1 MKLNRETLARAWARL
16 RATVFDRERIKQAFT
31 RNLSLKLL
39 SLGIAFG
46 LWAFV
51 NFGERDAEE
60 SFRAALELRNIP
72 PNLMIT
78 SPRVDFIDVRVVGP
92 RTLLGR
98 IDRTRLAI
106 GLDLNGVRPGPA
118 VFRVGAESLNLPR
131 GVAVTRINPAQVTL
145 ELEPVAQKVVPVRLR
160 LVGKLSPDLQVV
172 DTNVA
177 PETIQ
182 VTGPEVPLRKVDA
195 VSTET
200 LDLGGASAGTVETEL
215 LLEPVGDYF
224 TYSADRIAAQV
235 RIGDVQAT
243 REVDRVPVDIQNT
256 GYRTRVTPATVRV
269 MVRGPRRLLDD
280 LDPARVLVQVDA
292 AGKPVGT
299 YQVTPEV
306 DLPNGLAVVDIDPAT
321 VDLRLWAD
329 KRGGRRR

>member
-1 MKLNRETLARAWARL
+1 MKLNRDTVARLWARARE
-16 RATVFDRERIKQAFT
+16 TVFDRERIKQAFT

-46 LWAFV
+46 LWLFV

-98 IDRTRLAI
+98 IDRSRLSI

-118 VFRVGAESLNLPR
+118 VFRLGADSLNLPR
-131 GVAVTRINPAQVTL
+131 GVAVARINPAQVTL

-160 LVGKLSPDLQVV
+160 LIGKLSPDLQVV

-177 PETIQ
+177 PATIQ

-195 VSTET
+195 VNTEK
-200 LDLGGASAGTVETEL
+200 LDLAAASAGTVETEL

-224 TYSADRIAAQV
+224 SYSADRVAAQV
-235 RIGDVQAT
+235 RIADVEVT
-243 REVDRVPVDIQNT
+243 REVARAPVGVQNT
-256 GYRTRVTPATVRV
+256 TLRYHVTPAAVRV

-280 LDPARVLVQVDA
+280 LEPAQVLVQVDA
-292 AGKPVGT
+292 SGRGGGT
-299 YQVTPEV
+299 YTVLPHV
-306 DLPNGLAVVDIDPAT
+306 DLPNGLEVVDIDPAT

-329 KRGGRRR
+329 KRGPRTR